1 MKPLF
6 TIITPT
12 LNAGST
18 LADALD
24 SVREQT
30 GKIDFEHLL
39 LDGGSTDDTLKVAA
53 DFDFVATSSEKDR
66 GLYDAMNKGAAR
78 AAGEWLVFLQA
89 DDWLAPGALK
99 AWAAGIEA
107 NPGAQVVTG
116 VPERFERKG
125 NAWVAQ
131 ERLGDSANQ
140 RLSVRNLTLGD
151 PMLNAR
157 TIRKDTFFAA
167 GGFSLD
173 YPYCSDR
180 DFLLQLHQQAVP
192 SVEIPERVYR
202 YRWHE
207 GSRTM
212 NYGNDLAGKI
222 AEECLTI
229 AEIWMSRVSQA
240 DRRALRE
247 WHAMVSKEQAMRALE
262 DGKLR
267 AVGESMR
274 RALRINP
281 AWLAGFLAEFSR
293 CLAGYLGRGCR
304 TKSQV
309 RRQAQQS
316 AAAV

>member
-18 LADALD
+18 LADALA
-24 SVREQT
+24 SVRDQT
-30 GKIDFEHLL
+30 SEIDFEHLL

-53 DFDFVATSSEKDR
+53 AFDFVATSSEKDR

-89 DDWLAPGALK
+89 DDWLAPGALA
-99 AWAAGIEA
+99 AWAACIKA
-107 NPGAQVVTG
+107 NPEAQLVTG
-116 VPERFERKG
+116 VPERFERRAG
-125 NAWVAQ
+125 AWVERQSADDAGGQ
-131 ERLGDSANQ
+131 E
-140 RLSVRNLTLGD
+140 LSVCNIALGD

-157 TIRKDTFFAA
+157 TIRKDAFHAA

-180 DFLLQLHQQAVP
+180 DFLLQLHQQAARTV
-192 SVEIPERVYR
+192 SIPEKVYR

-212 NYGNDLAGKI
+212 NDGNDLAGKI

-240 DRRALRE
+240 DRRVLRE
-247 WHAMVSKEQAMRALE
+247 WHARVSYQQVLRALE
-262 DGKLR
+262 DGNLPS
-267 AVGESMR
+267 AVKSMR
-274 RALRINP
+274 RAMGTNP
-281 AWLAGFLAEFSR
+281 FWPAGFLAEFTR
-293 CLAGYLGRGCR
+293 CFAGYVGRGCR

-309 RRQAQQS
+309 RRQAQES
-316 AAAV
+316 VAAA

>member
-18 LADALD
+18 LADALA
-24 SVREQT
+24 SVRDQT
-30 GKIDFEHLL
+30 GEIDFEHLL

-53 DFDFVATSSEKDR
+53 GFDFVATSSEKDR
-66 GLYDAMNKGAAR
+66 GLYDAMNKGAAW
-78 AAGEWLVFLQA
+78 ASGEWLVFLQA
-89 DDWLAPGALK
+89 DDWLALGALA
-99 AWAAGIEA
+99 AWAAGIKA

-116 VPERFERKG
+116 VPERFERRAG
-125 NAWVAQ
+125 AWVERRSADDIGGQ
-131 ERLGDSANQ
+131 E
-140 RLSVRNLTLGD
+140 LSVCNIALGD

-157 TIRKDTFFAA
+157 TIRKDAFHAA

-180 DFLLQLHQQAVP
+180 DFLLQLHQHAARAV
-192 SVEIPERVYR
+192 SVPEKVYR

-212 NYGNDLAGKI
+212 NDGNELAGRV

-229 AEIWMSRVSQA
+229 AERWMKRMTGS
-240 DRRALRE
+240 DRNALRE
-247 WHAMVSKEQAMRALE
+247 WHANVSHQQVLRALE
-262 DGKLR
+262 GGNLT
-267 AVGESMR
+267 AAFQSMR
-274 RALRINP
+274 RAMGINP
-281 AWLAGFLAEFSR
+281 AWPAGFLAEFSR
-293 CLAGYLGRGCR
+293 CFAGYVARGCR

-309 RRQAQQS
+309 RRKDK
-316 AAAV
+316 AAAAAA

>member
-18 LADALD
+18 LADALA
-24 SVREQT
+24 SVRDQT
-30 GKIDFEHLL
+30 GEIAFEHLL

-53 DFDFVATSSEKDR
+53 GFDFVATSSEKDR

-89 DDWLAPGALK
+89 DDWLAPGALV
-99 AWAAGIEA
+99 AWAAGIKA

-116 VPERFERKG
+116 VPERFERRAG
-125 NAWVAQ
+125 AWVERRSADDVGGQ
-131 ERLGDSANQ
+131 E
-140 RLSVRNLTLGD
+140 LSVCNTALGD

-157 TIRKDTFFAA
+157 TIRKDSFHAA

-180 DFLLQLHQQAVP
+180 DFLLQLHQQSARAV
-192 SVEIPERVYR
+192 SVPEKVYR

-212 NYGNDLAGKI
+212 NDGNELAGRI

-240 DRRALRE
+240 DRRVLRE
-247 WHAMVSKEQAMRALE
+247 WHAMVSKQQAMRALE

-267 AVGESMR
+267 AVGQSMR

-281 AWLAGFLAEFSR
+281 AWLAGFLGEFSR

-316 AAAV
+316 AAVV